1 MFVAVSDEFQVEVI
15 LVPGANRSTQGPKLE
30 YEARVSSLPVAPTT
44 IAAATSEGEKLQAF
58 ELAFPAATT

>member
-1 MFVAVSDEFQVEVI
+1 MSDDAHVDVM

-30 YEARVSSLPVAPTT
+30 YEARASSLPVAPTT
-44 IAAATSEGEKLQAF
+44 IAVVTSEGENLHAS